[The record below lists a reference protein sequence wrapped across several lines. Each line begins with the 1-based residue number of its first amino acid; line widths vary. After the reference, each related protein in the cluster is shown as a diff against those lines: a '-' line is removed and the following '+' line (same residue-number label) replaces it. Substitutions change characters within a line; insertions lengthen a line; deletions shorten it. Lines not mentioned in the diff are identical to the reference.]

1 MKIVFLDA
9 GTLGDDI
16 DLSAFRA
23 FGEFKTFD
31 TTKTTERIAHIAD
44 AKIVLTNK
52 VVIDQEVMDAC
63 ENLELICITATGTN
77 NVDLAYAKTK
87 GIEVKNV
94 AGYSTASVA
103 QTTIML
109 VLDLIGKSAYYSD
122 FVKKGGWVKASS
134 FTHIEKPFWEIKGK
148 RWGIIGLGTIG
159 KEVAKIAT
167 AFGAEVTYYSTSGA
181 NNDAMYERLPL
192 EAMLRTCDI
201 ITIHAPLNAQ
211 TKNLIDANALAM
223 MKEGSVLVNV
233 GRGGI
238 VDEAALAKIIDEK
251 EVYIGLDVLEIEPM
265 QEHHP
270 LLRVQHQ
277 ERLIITP
284 HVAWASVEARKKLMA
299 LVAENIRTF
308 LNR

>member
-1 MKIVFLDA
+1 MKIIFLDA
-9 GTLGDDI
+9 MTMGNDI
-16 DLSAFRA
+16 DLSAFHA
-23 FGEFKTFD
+23 FGDFKTFE
-31 TTKTTERIAHIAD
+31 TTSVSERIAHIAD
-44 AKIVLTNK
+44 ANIVLTNK
-52 VVIDQEVMDAC
+52 VVIDQAIMDQC
-63 ENLELICITATGTN
+63 PNLKLICVTATGTN

-109 VLDLIGKSAYYSD
+109 VLDLVGKSAYYD
-122 FVKKGGWVKASS
+122 HFVKSGGWVKAPT

-167 AFGAEVTYYSTSGA
+167 ALGAEVVYYSTSGA

-192 EAMLRTCDI
+192 QAMLQTCDV

-211 TKNLIDANALAM
+211 TKGLIDANALAM
-223 MKEGSVLVNV
+223 MKTGCILVNV

-251 EVYIGLDVLEIEPM
+251 ELYVGLDVLEVEPM
-265 QEHHP
+265 QETHP
-270 LLRVQHQ
+270 LLNVQAK
-277 ERLIITP
+277 ERLILTP
-284 HVAWASVEARKKLMA
+284 HIAWASTEARNKLMA

-308 LNR
+308 LNH

>member
-9 GTLGDDI
+9 GTLGGDI
-16 DLSAFRA
+16 DLSAFHA
-23 FGEFKTFD
+23 LGEFKTFD
-31 TTKTTERIAHIAD
+31 TTCADERIAHIAD

-52 VVIDQEVMDAC
+52 VVIDQDVMDAC
-63 ENLELICITATGTN
+63 PNIKLICVTATGTN
-77 NVDLAYAKTK
+77 NVDLAYAKEK

-103 QTTIML
+103 QTTMML
-109 VLDLIGKSAYYSD
+109 VLDLIGKSAYYHD
-122 FVKKGGWVKASS
+122 FVQSGGWVKAAS

-181 NNDAMYERLPL
+181 NNDAVYERLPL
-192 EAMLRTCDI
+192 ETMLQTCDI

-238 VDEAALAKIIDEK
+238 VDEVALAKIIDEK
-251 EVYIGLDVLEIEPM
+251 ELYVGLDVLEIEPM
-265 QEHHP
+265 KAHHP
-270 LLRVQHQ
+270 LLHVKHA

-284 HVAWASVEARKKLMA
+284 HIAWASKEARKKLMA
-299 LVAENIRTF
+299 LVAQNIQLF